1 MTPPY
6 PGRRMGEPPERG
18 IPVTPQLGMTL
29 QIEMAGSLIDI
40 AGTGETMG
48 TKAYLLVE
56 TAVGKTRDVAN
67 TLRSLDGIASVDV
80 VTGPYDIIAVISGA
94 DMAVVGNIVT
104 EHIHTVP
111 GVVRT
116 VTCVAVGA

>member
-1 MTPPY
+1 
-6 PGRRMGEPPERG
+6 
-18 IPVTPQLGMTL
+18 
-29 QIEMAGSLIDI
+29 MA
-40 AGTGETMG
+40 

-67 TLRSLDGIASVDV
+67 TLRDLNGIETVDV
-80 VTGPYDIIAVISGA
+80 VTGPYDIIAVISGD
-94 DMAVVGNIVT
+94 DMSVVGNLVT
-104 EHIHTVP
+104 EGIHTVP